1 MTTCLHG
8 SPRLPSGE
16 QSSGKR
22 RRTRC
27 RRWRER
33 AKVWLLRER
42 KTAMRRQRL
51 RNYFGK
57 EVDFRLLCE
66 GDSSLLESC
75 FAPIT
80 TYYFKSST
88 TGPETGSVTP
98 SSRFRQCS
106 YKIGDNNGGS
116 HTTLDRN
123 AHGWENEAG
132 DLGVDGRSASDVDE
146 TCGIENGVGTRGGA
160 CQALADSE

>member
-1 MTTCLHG
+1 
-8 SPRLPSGE
+8 
-16 QSSGKR
+16 
-22 RRTRC
+22 
-27 RRWRER
+27 
-33 AKVWLLRER
+33 
-42 KTAMRRQRL
+42 MRRQRL

-98 SSRFRQCS
+98 SSLSDLEPGKPTNFTFRHE
-106 YKIGDNNGGS
+106 KG
-116 HTTLDRN
+116 RN
-123 AHGWENEAG
+123 
-132 DLGVDGRSASDVDE
+132 LSIFRPF
-146 TCGIENGVGTRGGA
+146 
-160 CQALADSE
+160 